1 MTFID
6 FPAYGY
12 QIDGFNI
19 IVSEEYIESSIDS
32 ISPSTAQQG
41 ETLEVTIS
49 GNNMNFLNFYGNYSD
64 SWYNEYSDFELIF
77 SDLSSSYSIVGEI
90 FEDDGQ
96 ANVTI
101 HIPSDAYSR
110 SYGCYCI

>member
-32 ISPSTAQQG
+32 ISPSTAQQ
-41 ETLEVTIS
+41 ETLRSIS
-49 GNNMNFLNFYGNYSD
+49 GNNMNFSQFYGIIHGIMIL
-64 SWYNEYSDFELIF
+64 DFELIF

-96 ANVTI
+96 AMLPFIFLQILFWVI
-101 HIPSDAYSR
+101 R
-110 SYGCYCI
+110 CYRI